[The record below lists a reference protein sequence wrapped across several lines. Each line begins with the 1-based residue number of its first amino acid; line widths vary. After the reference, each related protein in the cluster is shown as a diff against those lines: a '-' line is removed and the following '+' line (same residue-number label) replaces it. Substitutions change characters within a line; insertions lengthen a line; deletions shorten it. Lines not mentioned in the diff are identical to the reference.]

1 MKKLIVPIIVSIFI
15 GALLFFAY
23 DNDEQNLGD
32 NYFYLPKYE
41 AIDMGYPGGAI
52 IYKSTQKY
60 HFDQVKIPGNVT
72 KTNANEDFIIA
83 ERNNDISYQ
92 GHIKS
97 VALNKQI
104 LTSYYIIIKKT
115 NCILGPFT
123 QTEYLSKRKTLNI
136 PNQLTLKEIQ

>member
-1 MKKLIVPIIVSIFI
+1 
-15 GALLFFAY
+15 
-23 DNDEQNLGD
+23 
-32 NYFYLPKYE
+32 
-41 AIDMGYPGGAI
+41 MGYPGGAI